1 MKKSNSFI
9 VVLCLLVAVLSLV
22 VAFGPMIKNLK
33 PADETTALPDGSDI
47 SSDLDNSDDVSSD
60 IIGGGSS
67 DIPDDSGSSDLPD
80 DGSSDSGELPDD
92 SGSSELPDVNE
103 GRTVTIH
110 ASRNST
116 TGCRFVISY
125 TNSEGNLIRN
135 TYDDPGILDDETG
148 DLIEDLDIILED
160 VSSDIFLDF
169 TNLGYIKVYDEDMNI
184 IFDGESI
191 SEGIYII
198 NETYSELY
206 VVGIYI

>member
-33 PADETTALPDGSDI
+33 PADETTALSDGSDI

-60 IIGGGSS
+60 VPGGGSS
-67 DIPDDSGSSDLPD
+67 DLPDDSGSSDFPD
-80 DGSSDSGELPDD
+80 NSDSSELPDD

-110 ASRNST
+110 ASRENST
-116 TGCRFVISY
+116 SCRLIISY
-125 TNSEGNLIRN
+125 LNSEGDLIRN
-135 TYDDPGILDDETG
+135 TYDDPGIFDDVTG

-169 TNLGYIKVYDEDMNI
+169 TNLGFINVYDENMNI

-191 SEGIYII
+191 EEGICII
-198 NETYSELY
+198 KETYSELY
-206 VVGIYI
+206 VVGIYN